1 MLKTVFKQS
10 NIFCF
15 SEDEDEEMDIA
26 GVNLQVFSVF
36 QQCTMWYC
44 HETLIVPPF
53 RRRRLTFCLSQ

>member
-1 MLKTVFKQS
+1 MHKSKGSRGVVMLKTVFKQS

-15 SEDEDEEMDIA
+15 SEDDDEEMDIA

-44 HETLIVPPF
+44 LP
-53 RRRRLTFCLSQ
+53 